1 MSHIPVRFIAA
12 AAAAAALTGAC
23 TGGSTAAITSE
34 ADAASPGVLGRVL
47 VAGRL
52 AAGMARMRS
61 FPVHLAA
68 GLRSCG
74 IEPDTV
80 VGWGDPALALEGDAV
95 SRGVAERRAA
105 GRVAVL
111 EMDGF
116 DSDVEPGLLRWTYA
130 LRLRAA
136 DGATTWRARFDF
148 TPHFGWGHNDPGAD
162 LARMVVGRM
171 ATDGVLRSCPA
182 GNRT

>member
-12 AAAAAALTGAC
+12 ASIALTGAC
-23 TGGSTAAITSE
+23 TGGSTAAITSN
-34 ADAASPGVLGRVL
+34 ADAAYPGASGRVL

-52 AAGMARMRS
+52 GAGAPQMRA

-68 GLRSCG
+68 GLRACG
-74 IEPDTV
+74 IEPDMV
-80 VGWGDPALALEGDAV
+80 IGWVDPALALEGDAV
-95 SRGVAERRAA
+95 SHGVAERRTA

-111 EMDGF
+111 EMSGF
-116 DSDVEPGLLRWTYA
+116 DSNAEPGLLRWTYA

-136 DGATTWRARFDF
+136 DGTTTWRARFDF
-148 TPHFGWGHNDPGAD
+148 RPDFGWGYNDPGAD
-162 LARMVVGRM
+162 LARMIVGRM

-182 GNRT
+182 GSRT